1 MTLEKNSSD
10 EYDISI
16 CDIMKNR
23 TSEIVKKMEYQLPL
37 MTQQFSDLYTAC
49 LHSFDDVFGTCY
61 ISQKEFID
69 KLNIPQEVL
78 REFDKSLTILSKS
91 CQNLID
97 LNSMFWQN
105 YVQTKLSAIKS
116 NDQFVHMTM
125 NSYAQT
131 LANFNAMINS
141 AKPNKFKPYILWIDN

>member
-1 MTLEKNSSD
+1 MILEKNSSD

-37 MTQQFSDLYTAC
+37 MTQQFSDLYTAY
-49 LHSFDDVFGTCY
+49 LHSLDDVFGTCY

-141 AKPNKFKPYILWIDN
+141 AKP